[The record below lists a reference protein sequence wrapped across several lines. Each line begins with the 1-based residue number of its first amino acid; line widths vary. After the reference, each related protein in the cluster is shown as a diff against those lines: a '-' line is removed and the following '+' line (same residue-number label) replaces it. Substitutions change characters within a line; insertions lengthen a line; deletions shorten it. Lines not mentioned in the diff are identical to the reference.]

1 MTSQAVV
8 YEPGAVARV
17 IINRPERKNAQ
28 SALVLSE
35 LEQAFER
42 AVRDPEVRVIVLSG
56 AGQHFSSGHDL
67 GSPEHLETIE
77 AHNRGL
83 DQFGRSVQRNDLYLE
98 SHLRLRNLLKPT
110 VAMVQGYCVY
120 GGWAIASAMDCIFV
134 ADDALLM
141 PIYGG
146 FATAPWDVGARKA
159 KENLFENR
167 FMTASEALQWGFVN
181 RVHPAAELEQKTL
194 AYAARVAE
202 KDSAF
207 LCDIKFGINQTLDMM
222 GFTTSVRTLTPTLMR
237 QSEQPAP
244 EGARLHAS
252 RSIVRDRVQR
262 ALDYLREDE
271 PSLAPPAKPRA
282 G

>member
-1 MTSQAVV
+1 MTSHAVV

-35 LEQAFER
+35 LEQAFDQ
-42 AVRDPEVRVIVLSG
+42 AIRDPDVRVIVLSG
-56 AGQHFSSGHDL
+56 AGEHFSSGHDL
-67 GSPEHLETIE
+67 GSPEHLETME
-77 AHNRGL
+77 AQSRGL
-83 DQFGRSVQRNDLYLE
+83 DPFGRRLQRNDLYIE

-120 GGWAIASAMDCIFV
+120 GGWAIASAMDCIFA

-146 FATAPWDVGARKA
+146 FATTPWDVGARKA
-159 KENLFENR
+159 KEILFENR
-167 FMTASEALQWGFVN
+167 FMTAAEALQWGFIN
-181 RVHPAAELEQKTL
+181 RVHPAAELEQRTL

-207 LCDIKFGINQTLDMM
+207 LGDIKFGINQTLDMM
-222 GFTTSVRTLTPTLMR
+222 GFTTSVRTLTPTLLR
-237 QSEQPAP
+237 QPEQPSQ
-244 EGARLHAS
+244 ESTSLNAS

-271 PSLAPPAKPRA
+271 PSLAPPAKR
-282 G
+282 